1 MISLK
6 TFLAGS
12 LLLVSAFP
20 VPAAEKVSEVFT
32 IAGNGSDQTSGDG
45 GQATDAGL
53 VGPFG
58 VTVGPDGALYI
69 CETEGHRIRRLDRE
83 TGIISTIA
91 GTGQPG
97 TTGNGGPATEAQIHE
112 PYEIRFDAAG
122 NLFFVDRLGHCVR
135 KIDQKTGVI
144 TMIAGTG
151 KSGFSGDT
159 GPATKAQL
167 NEPHSIILDAQ
178 WGLLICDIRNHRIRR
193 VDLKTG
199 IITTFA
205 GTGEREPTPDGAPIS
220 GTPLNGPRALAVE
233 SQNSWILALRE
244 GNAIYRINLLT
255 GTFEHLAG
263 TGQSGY
269 AGDGGDARKATLA
282 GPKGVAVTKD
292 GIFFADTESH
302 TIRRIDRRS
311 GIISTLIGDGERGD
325 GPDGVPTKC
334 RLDRPHGIEV
344 TPDGWV
350 YVGDTNNHRVRA
362 LKIQP
367 AP

>member
-1 MISLK
+1 MTALKSL
-6 TFLAGS
+6 LAAS
-12 LLLVSAFP
+12 LLLVIASQT
-20 VPAAEKVSEVFT
+20 PAAEELATV
-32 IAGNGSDQTSGDG
+32 AGNGSDQTSGDG

-69 CETEGHRIRRLDRE
+69 CETEGYRIRRLDRE
-83 TGIISTIA
+83 TAVITTIA

-97 TTGNGGPATEAQIHE
+97 STGDGGPATNAQIHE
-112 PYEIRFDAAG
+112 PYEIRFDGAG

-135 KIDQKTGVI
+135 KIDRGTGVI
-144 TMIAGTG
+144 TTVAGNG
-151 KSGFSGDT
+151 KGGFSGDG

-167 NEPHSIILDAQ
+167 HEPHSIILDEND
-178 WGLLICDIRNHRIRR
+178 GLFICDIRNHRIRR

-205 GTGEREPTPDGAPIS
+205 GTGDREPTPDGAPIA

-233 SQNSWILALRE
+233 SENSLILALRE
-244 GNAIYRINLLT
+244 GNAIYRMNLEK
-255 GTFEHLAG
+255 GTFQHLAG
-263 TGQSGY
+263 TGKSGY

-282 GPKGVAVTKD
+282 GPKGVAVDKN
-292 GIFFADTESH
+292 GIYFADTESH
-302 TIRRIDRRS
+302 TIRVINLRT
-311 GIISTLIGDGERGD
+311 GVISTLIGDGERGD
-325 GPDGVPTKC
+325 GPDGDPTKC

-344 TPDGWV
+344 TADGWV

-362 LKIQP
+362 LKIP
-367 AP
+367 AAP